1 MSAMEILFWLCAIIV
16 VYTYIGY
23 GMLLW
28 VAVKCKRAKKTHG
41 NVAKSGKMPPV
52 TLLICAYNESD
63 IIDEK
68 MADINRL
75 DYPDLHVM
83 WATDGSSDG
92 TPDILRERY
101 PEVEVLHRPERR
113 GKTAAMNRAIK
124 YVSTPIVV
132 MTDANTMLCPE
143 AIKEIV
149 QCFDDPKVGCVAG
162 EKRVL
167 VSEGDTLAAKGEGA
181 YWKYESTL
189 KRWDSELCSAMG
201 AAGELIAL
209 RTELY
214 EDVPEDCLL
223 DDFVLSMRLLMQGWK
238 IAYCPT
244 AYACERGSANMA
256 EEQKRK
262 QRIAAGGLQSVWM
275 LRGLMN
281 PFKHGIAA
289 WQFVGHRVLR
299 WTLAPFALLLLIPI
313 NVCLVIDNAG
323 WPYTVAWIGQQVFYT
338 MAACKVKIP
347 AYFTFMN
354 INVFRGIRYLWL
366 RRGSKSGAWEK
377 AKRAKP

>member
-1 MSAMEILFWLCAIIV
+1 MTETLFWICAAV
-16 VYTYIGY
+16 VAYTYLGY

-28 VAVKCKRAKKTHG
+28 LAVKAKRAVKGTPKHRRNTD
-41 NVAKSGKMPPV
+41 MPPV
-52 TLLICAYNESD
+52 TLLVCAYNEAS

-68 MADINRL
+68 MHDIKRL
-75 DYPDLHVM
+75 DYPDLHIV
-83 WATDGSSDG
+83 WATDGSDDG
-92 TPDILRERY
+92 TPQLLRERY
-101 PEVEVLHRPERR
+101 PEVEVLHTAERR
-113 GKTAAMNRAIK
+113 GKTAAMNRAMRHVK
-124 YVSTPIVV
+124 TPIVV

-143 AIKEIV
+143 AIREIV
-149 QCFDDPKVGCVAG
+149 RCFDDPKVGCVSG

-167 VSEGDTLAAKGEGA
+167 SNDGDTLAARGEGA
-181 YWKYESTL
+181 YWQYESTL
-189 KRWDSELCSAMG
+189 KRWDGELYSAMG

-209 RTELY
+209 RTALY

-223 DDFVLSMRLLMQGWK
+223 DDFVLSMRLLIRGWR

-275 LRGLMN
+275 LRELMN
-281 PFKHGIAA
+281 PFRHGIAA

-299 WTLAPFALLLLIPI
+299 WTIAPLCLLMLVPLNVMLVTDSAGSIYTMAWLAQL
-313 NVCLVIDNAG
+313 
-323 WPYTVAWIGQQVFYT
+323 VFYT
-338 MAACKVKIP
+338 LAACGVKIP

-354 INVFRGIRYLWL
+354 INVLRGARYLWR
-366 RRGSKSGAWEK
+366 RRGNKSGAWEK
-377 AKRAKP
+377 AERA